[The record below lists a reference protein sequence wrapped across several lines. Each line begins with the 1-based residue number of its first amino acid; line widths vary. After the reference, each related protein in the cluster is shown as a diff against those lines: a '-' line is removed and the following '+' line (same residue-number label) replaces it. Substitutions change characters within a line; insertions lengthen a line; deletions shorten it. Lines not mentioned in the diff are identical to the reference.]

1 MSLDMTPEA
10 AVAQLAASLF
20 AYEIDASLLASLQQP
35 ETAFILQKI
44 EPRVASLLDKE
55 WAPQDFEDA
64 AVEYCRLFILDPV
77 APARAAAYDEKNS
90 LEVAGRIQFMLDS
103 GFLELPKRFKSLA
116 PDHVALLLL
125 VYSTLLGDDSI
136 QFKSEN
142 LAWLP
147 DFSARLEN
155 ECKHPLY
162 LLAAKIL
169 RVV

>member
-1 MSLDMTPEA
+1 MPSDMTPES

-20 AYEIDASLLASLQQP
+20 AHEIDASLLASLQQP
-35 ETAFILQKI
+35 ETALILEKI
-44 EPRVASLLDKE
+44 EPRVAPLLGKE
-55 WAPQDFEDA
+55 WASQDFEDA

-103 GFLELPKRFKSLA
+103 GFLELPKRFKTLA

-125 VYSTLLGDDSI
+125 VYSTLMGDDSI
-136 QFKSEN
+136 QFKGDN

-155 ECKHPLY
+155 ESQHPVY

>member
-1 MSLDMTPEA
+1 MPSEMTPES
-10 AVAQLAASLF
+10 AVAQLAASLL
-20 AYEIDASLLASLQQP
+20 AHEIDASLLASLQQP
-35 ETAFILQKI
+35 ETALILEKI
-44 EPRVASLLDKE
+44 EPRVAPLLGKE
-55 WAPQDFEDA
+55 WASQDFEDA
-64 AVEYCRLFILDPV
+64 AVEYCRLFILEPV

-103 GFLELPKRFKSLA
+103 GFLELPKRFKTLA

-125 VYSTLLGDDSI
+125 VYSTLMGDDSI
-136 QFKSEN
+136 QFKGDN

-155 ECKHPLY
+155 ESEHPLY